1 MQCLFSQSRM
11 SKKKGA
17 PRSLSHNSVAK
28 RTHRVFE
35 LLADRADDRQRLLE
49 LGGQLVCIHV
59 SQAEHVAHLQP
70 ETGPDRVS

>member
-1 MQCLFSQSRM
+1 MKQRI
-11 SKKKGA
+11 
-17 PRSLSHNSVAK
+17 HSVLQQGIGSNVKQTTATEVQ
-28 RTHRVFE
+28 RTHGVFE

-70 ETGPDRVS
+70 ETGPERVS